1 VWIGLTPRLS
11 EMETSFL
18 SNQLKRAGHFLRAG
32 ALDRISDYNQ
42 RFSSASDVYDALLS
56 NLIIQDFSAERARE
70 TALKL
75 FGSER
80 VKFAAV
86 DGTEYARNMFDLI
99 IFFGGAYVS
108 FGTVTFHKGVK
119 PSVEHA
125 GKLLEHGRGISSCV
139 PLYVNEVS
147 DVDSMIDMIGGK
159 KPLDDK
165 AIFDNS
171 RIADWIMAFSEF
183 YLAYRL
189 IIDEDVRILLMD
201 RTLSGE
207 HSALLSDT
215 AHGQRLREKSGLCGF
230 DLDDQ
235 PVRMEEM
242 IYCRHRFVNRALDL
256 PPPRGDYLRPRLLY
270 ELETAT
276 SLTLDELCGR
286 LHLEHADCKR
296 RAKKILDGLQ
306 KAELVQSTG
315 SSYALKEEY
324 RNSWERMK
332 KLTCTI
338 GDRLFLDQP
347 LTEWPNPMM
356 ITKAGKPTWLTTV
369 DMAFLT
375 LFCLNMIIEECWK
388 RPVLLIGLTK
398 DTAARDFQRQVVK
411 ICSREHMWKLDLSS
425 EALEN
430 IPRTDRMFLQ
440 SASVH
445 NWDKLSVP
453 WALVEYDTAFK
464 TMVPELRNDK
474 MPRRDGF
481 VSGAVQNRVNSER
494 LFLKSYVQ
502 LAQAEQDPKLRSNVL
517 LTDRLVYPEFDLDHV
532 CELSHEYGGV
542 EEKVKPILFSN
553 KEARNDIQNLVM
565 VMLAAMTSTSIP
577 EAFGHNVP
585 LFIADNVAKW
595 HTREFTR
602 IVETTRDWIMTNHDL
617 REFVFYMST
626 FRERR
631 AEFEST
637 RRGH

>member
-1 VWIGLTPRLS
+1 MPRLS

-18 SNQLKRAGHFLRAG
+18 SSQLKRAGHFLKAG
-32 ALDRISDYNQ
+32 ALDRISDYNR

-56 NLIIQDFSAERARE
+56 NLIIQDFSTAQARE

-75 FGSER
+75 FGSDR

-108 FGTVTFHKGVK
+108 FGSITFHKDAK

-139 PLYVNEVS
+139 PLYVNEVPE
-147 DVDSMIDMIGGK
+147 VDSIVESLDGK
-159 KPLDDK
+159 KPLDDESV
-165 AIFDNS
+165 FDNS

-189 IIDEDVRILLMD
+189 IVDEDVRILLMD

-207 HSALLSDT
+207 HSALISDT
-215 AHGQRLREKSGLCGF
+215 AHGQRLKEKSGLCGYKF
-230 DLDDQ
+230 QDR
-235 PVRMEEM
+235 PVEMEEL
-242 IYCRHRFVNRALDL
+242 IYCRHRFLNEKLDL

-270 ELETAT
+270 ELETT
-276 SLTLDELCGR
+276 NSLTIDQLCDR
-286 LHLEHADCKR
+286 LHIQHAECKR
-296 RAKKILDGLQ
+296 RVKKIIDGLE
-306 KAELVQSTG
+306 KAKYVEASG
-315 SSYALKEEY
+315 ASYALRKEY
-324 RNSWERMK
+324 QKAWERMK
-332 KLTCTI
+332 KLTCMI

-347 LTEWPNPMM
+347 ATERPNPMM
-356 ITKAGKPTWLTTV
+356 IMKHDKPTWLTTV

-375 LFCLNMIIEECWK
+375 LFTLNMMIEECWK
-388 RPVLLIGLTK
+388 RPVLLVGLTK
-398 DTAARDFQRQVVK
+398 DTAARDFRRQLLK
-411 ICSREHMWKLDLSS
+411 ICSRQRMWKLDLSS
-425 EALEN
+425 EQLAK
-430 IPRTDRMFLQ
+430 IPNTDRMFLQ

-445 NWDKLSVP
+445 NWEKLSVP
-453 WALVEYDTAFK
+453 WTLIEYDTAFK
-464 TMVPELRNDK
+464 TMVPELERKDGT
-474 MPRRDGF
+474 PGREGF
-481 VSGAVQNRVNSER
+481 VSGAVQNRVGPER
-494 LFLKSYVQ
+494 LFVKSYIQ

-517 LTDRLVYPEFDLDHV
+517 LTDRLVYPEFDSNQEAE
-532 CELSHEYGGV
+532 CALSHEYSGV
-542 EEKVKPILFSN
+542 EEKVKPILYPN

-565 VMLAAMTSTSIP
+565 VMLTAMTSTSIP

-595 HTREFTR
+595 HAREFRR
-602 IVETTRDWIMTNHDL
+602 IVETTRDWIMTNSDL

>member
-1 VWIGLTPRLS
+1 LTPRLS

-18 SNQLKRAGHFLRAG
+18 SSQLKRAGHFLKAG

-42 RFSSASDVYDALLS
+42 RFSSASDVYNALLS
-56 NLIIQDFSAERARE
+56 NLIIQNFSAERARE
-70 TALKL
+70 TALEL

-108 FGTVTFHKGVK
+108 FGTITFHKDAK

-139 PLYVNEVS
+139 PLYVNEVP
-147 DVDSMIDMIGGK
+147 DVDSMIDTLDGK
-159 KPLDDK
+159 KPLDDE
-165 AIFDNS
+165 AVFDNS
-171 RIADWIMAFSEF
+171 RIADWIMSFSEF

-189 IIDEDVRILLMD
+189 VVDEDVRILLMD

-207 HSALLSDT
+207 HSALISDT
-215 AHGQRLREKSGLCGF
+215 AYGKKLKEKSGLCGYQF
-230 DLDDQ
+230 EDK
-235 PVRMEEM
+235 PVDMKEM
-242 IYCRHRFVNRALDL
+242 IYCRHRILNEKLDL

-270 ELETAT
+270 ELETT
-276 SLTLDELCGR
+276 KSLTVDQLCEKLR
-286 LHLEHADCKR
+286 IEHAKYGHRVKR
-296 RAKKILDGLQ
+296 ILDNL
-306 KAELVQSTG
+306 AEADYVESSG
-315 SSYALKEEY
+315 SSYALREEFQ
-324 RNSWERMK
+324 NAWERMK
-332 KLTCTI
+332 RLTCTI

-347 LTEWPNPMM
+347 LTERPNPMM
-356 ITKAGKPTWLTTV
+356 IMKSSKPAWLTTV

-375 LFCLNMIIEECWK
+375 LFALNMIIEECWK

-398 DTAARDFQRQVVK
+398 DTAARDFRRQLLK
-411 ICSREHMWKLDLSS
+411 ICSRQQMWKLDLSN
-425 EALEN
+425 EELAK
-430 IPRTDRMFLQ
+430 IPNTDRMFLQ

-445 NWDKLSVP
+445 NWERLPVP
-453 WALVEYDTAFK
+453 WTLVEYDTAFK
-464 TMVPELRNDK
+464 TMVPELERKDK
-474 MPRRDGF
+474 TPGRGGF
-481 VSGAVQNRVNSER
+481 VSGAVQNRVGPER
-494 LFLKSYVQ
+494 LFLKSYIQ

-517 LTDRLVYPEFDLDHV
+517 LMDRLVQPEFDLKPELV
-532 CELSHEYGGV
+532 CPLSHEYSGV
-542 EEKVKPILFSN
+542 EEQVKPILYPN
-553 KEARNDIQNLVM
+553 KEARNDIQNLTM
-565 VMLAAMTSTSIP
+565 VLLSAMTSVSIP

-595 HTREFTR
+595 HAREFMR

>member
-1 VWIGLTPRLS
+1 MWIGLTPRLS

-18 SNQLKRAGHFLRAG
+18 SNQLKRAGHFLKAG

-347 LTEWPNPMM
+347 LTERPNPMM

>member
-1 VWIGLTPRLS
+1 
-11 EMETSFL
+11 METSFL
-18 SNQLKRAGHFLRAG
+18 SNQLKRAGHFLKAG

-42 RFSSASDVYDALLS
+42 RFSSASDVYNALLS

-108 FGTVTFHKGVK
+108 FGWVTFRKDEK
-119 PSVEHA
+119 PSVEHG

-147 DVDSMIDMIGGK
+147 DVDSMIDTLGGK

-165 AIFDNS
+165 AVFDNS

-207 HSALLSDT
+207 HSALISDT
-215 AHGQRLREKSGLCGF
+215 AHGQRLREKSGLCGS
-230 DLDDQ
+230 DLDGQ

-242 IYCRHRFVNRALDL
+242 IYCRHRFINKLLDL

-270 ELETAT
+270 ELETAS
-276 SLTLDELCGR
+276 SLTLVELCGR
-286 LHLEHADCKR
+286 LNLEHVDCKR
-296 RAKKILDGLQ
+296 RAKKILDGLE
-306 KAELVQSTG
+306 KADRVQSTG
-315 SSYALKEEY
+315 SSYALKEDY

-347 LTEWPNPMM
+347 STERPNPMM

-398 DTAARDFQRQVVK
+398 DTAARDFQRQVVR
-411 ICSREHMWKLDLSS
+411 ICSREHMWKLDLSD
-425 EALEN
+425 ETLEN

-445 NWDKLSVP
+445 NWEKLSVP

-464 TMVPELRNDK
+464 TMVPELPKDK
-474 MPRRDGF
+474 TPGRDGF

-502 LAQAEQDPKLRSNVL
+502 LAQAERDPKLRSNVL
-517 LTDRLVYPEFDLDHV
+517 LTDRLVYPELDLNHV
-532 CELSHEYGGV
+532 CEISHEYGSV
-542 EEKVKPILFSN
+542 EEKVKPILFPN
-553 KEARNDIQNLVM
+553 KEARNDIQNLTM
-565 VMLAAMTSTSIP
+565 VLLSAMTSLSIP

-595 HTREFTR
+595 HAREFMR

>member
-1 VWIGLTPRLS
+1 MAGLTPRLS

-18 SNQLKRAGHFLRAG
+18 SSQLKRAGHFLKAG

-42 RFSSASDVYDALLS
+42 RFSSASEVYNALLS

-86 DGTEYARNMFDLI
+86 DGTEYARSMFDLI

-108 FGTVTFHKGVK
+108 FGWVTFRKDEK
-119 PSVEHA
+119 PSVEHG

-147 DVDSMIDMIGGK
+147 DVDSMIDALGGK

-165 AIFDNS
+165 AVFDNS

-207 HSALLSDT
+207 HSALISDT
-215 AHGQRLREKSGLCGF
+215 AHGQRLREKSGLCGS
-230 DLDDQ
+230 DLDGQ

-242 IYCRHRFVNRALDL
+242 IYCRHRFINKLLDL

-286 LHLEHADCKR
+286 LHLDQVDCKR
-296 RAKKILDGLQ
+296 RAKKILDGLE
-306 KAELVQSTG
+306 KADFVQSTG
-315 SSYALKEEY
+315 SSYALKEDY
-324 RNSWERMK
+324 RRSWERMK

-347 LTEWPNPMM
+347 LTERPNPMM
-356 ITKAGKPTWLTTV
+356 LTKGGKPTWLTTV

-398 DTAARDFQRQVVK
+398 DTAARDFQRQVVR
-411 ICSREHMWKLDLSS
+411 ICSREHMWKLDLSD
-425 EALEN
+425 ETLEN

-445 NWDKLSVP
+445 NWEKLSVP

-464 TMVPELRNDK
+464 TMVPELPKDK
-474 MPRRDGF
+474 TPGRDGF

-517 LTDRLVYPEFDLDHV
+517 LTDRLVYPELDLNHV
-532 CELSHEYGGV
+532 CELSHEYGSV
-542 EEKVKPILFSN
+542 EEKVKPILFPN
-553 KEARNDIQNLVM
+553 KEARNDIQNLTM
-565 VMLAAMTSTSIP
+565 VLLSAMTSKSIP

-595 HTREFTR
+595 HAREFMR

>member
-1 VWIGLTPRLS
+1 
-11 EMETSFL
+11 METSFL
-18 SNQLKRAGHFLRAG
+18 SNQLKRAGHFLKAG
-32 ALDRISDYNQ
+32 ALDRISDYSQ
-42 RFSSASDVYDALLS
+42 RFSSASGVYEALLS
-56 NLIIQDFSAERARE
+56 NLIVQDFSVEGAHE

-75 FGSER
+75 FGSDR

-108 FGTVTFHKGVK
+108 FGWITFRKDAK

-147 DVDSMIDMIGGK
+147 DVDSMIDALGAK

-165 AIFDNS
+165 AVFDNS

-189 IIDEDVRILLMD
+189 IVDEEVRILLMD

-207 HSALLSDT
+207 HSALISDT
-215 AHGQRLREKSGLCGF
+215 AHGQRLREKSGLCGY
-230 DLDDQ
+230 DLDGR

-242 IYCRHRFVNRALDL
+242 IYCRYRFINKTLDL

-270 ELETAT
+270 ELETAS

-286 LHLEHADCKR
+286 LHLEHANCKR
-296 RAKKILDGLQ
+296 RAKKILDGLE
-306 KAELVQSTG
+306 KANYIRSTG
-315 SSYALKEEY
+315 SSYALREEY
-324 RNSWERMK
+324 RNCWERMK
-332 KLTCTI
+332 KLTRTI

-347 LTEWPNPMM
+347 LTERPNPMM
-356 ITKAGKPTWLTTV
+356 ITKAGKQTWLTTV

-375 LFCLNMIIEECWK
+375 LFSLNMMIEECWK
-388 RPVLLIGLTK
+388 KPVLLIGLTK
-398 DTAARDFQRQVVK
+398 DTAARDFQRQAVK
-411 ICSREHMWKLDLSS
+411 ICSSEHMWKLNLSG
-425 EALEN
+425 EAMDN
-430 IPRTDRMFLQ
+430 IPRTDRMLLQ

-445 NWDKLSVP
+445 NWEKLSVP

-464 TMVPELRNDK
+464 TMVPELSKDNTPGRE
-474 MPRRDGF
+474 GF

-494 LFLKSYVQ
+494 LFLKSYIQ

-517 LTDRLVYPEFDLDHV
+517 LMDRLVCPELDLNPNRVH
-532 CELSHEYGGV
+532 ELSHEYGGV
-542 EEKVKPILFSN
+542 EEKVKPILFPN
-553 KEARNDIQNLVM
+553 KEARNDIQNLTM
-565 VMLAAMTSTSIP
+565 VVLSAMTSTSIP

-595 HTREFTR
+595 HAREFRR

-637 RRGH
+637 RRGP

>member
-1 VWIGLTPRLS
+1 MTPRLS
-11 EMETSFL
+11 EMETSYL
-18 SNQLKRAGHFLRAG
+18 SSQLKRAGHFLKAG
-32 ALDRISDYNQ
+32 ALDRISDYSK

-75 FGSER
+75 FGSDR

-108 FGTVTFHKGVK
+108 FGSITFHKDTK

-139 PLYVNEVS
+139 PLYVSEVS
-147 DVDSMIDMIGGK
+147 DVDSTIDTLDGK
-159 KPLDDK
+159 KPLDDE
-165 AIFDNS
+165 AVFDNS

-189 IIDEDVRILLMD
+189 IVDEDVRILLMD

-207 HSALLSDT
+207 HSALISDT
-215 AHGQRLREKSGLCGF
+215 AHGQRLKEKSGLCGY
-230 DLDDQ
+230 DLDGQ

-242 IYCRHRFVNRALDL
+242 IYCRHRFINKELEL

-270 ELETAT
+270 ELETAN
-276 SLTLDELCGR
+276 SLTLDQLCER
-286 LHLEHADCKR
+286 LHVEHAECKR
-296 RAKKILDGLQ
+296 RAKKMLEGLE
-306 KAELVQSTG
+306 KADRVESVG
-315 SSYALKEEY
+315 SSYTLKEEY

-332 KLTCTI
+332 KLTRII

-347 LTEWPNPMM
+347 LTERPNPMM
-356 ITKAGKPTWLTTV
+356 IMKAGKPTWLTTV

-375 LFCLNMIIEECWK
+375 LFCLNMIVEECWK
-388 RPVLLIGLTK
+388 KPVLLIGLTK
-398 DTAARDFQRQVVK
+398 DTAARDFRRQLVK
-411 ICSREHMWKLDLSS
+411 ICGRNRLWKLDSS
-425 EALEN
+425 ETLEN
-430 IPRTDRMFLQ
+430 MPHTDRMLLQ

-445 NWDKLSVP
+445 NYENISIP

-464 TMVPELRNDK
+464 TMVPELRKDK
-474 MPRRDGF
+474 KPSRDGF
-481 VSGAVQNRVNSER
+481 VSGAVQNRVGPER
-494 LFLKSYVQ
+494 LFLKSYIQ

-517 LTDRLVYPEFDLDHV
+517 LMDRLVYPEFDLNPERV
-532 CELSHEYGGV
+532 CGLSHEYGGV
-542 EEKVKPILFSN
+542 EEKVKPILFPS

-565 VMLAAMTSTSIP
+565 VMLTAMTSTSIP

-595 HTREFTR
+595 HAREFRR
-602 IVETTRDWIMTNHDL
+602 IVETTRDWIRTNPDL
-617 REFVFYMST
+617 REFIFYMST

>member
-1 VWIGLTPRLS
+1 MTPRLS

-18 SNQLKRAGHFLRAG
+18 SSQLKRAGHFLKAG
-32 ALDRISDYNQ
+32 ALDRISDYSK

-56 NLIIQDFSAERARE
+56 NLIIQDFSAERAHE

-108 FGTVTFHKGVK
+108 FGSITFHKDAK

-147 DVDSMIDMIGGK
+147 DVDSMVDTLGGK

-165 AIFDNS
+165 AVFDNS

-207 HSALLSDT
+207 HSALISDT
-215 AHGQRLREKSGLCGF
+215 AIGRKLKEKSGLCGYKF
-230 DLDDQ
+230 EDK
-235 PVRMEEM
+235 PVQMEEM
-242 IYCRHRFVNRALDL
+242 IYCRHRFLNEKLDL

-270 ELETAT
+270 ELETT
-276 SLTLDELCGR
+276 KSLTVDQLCDR
-286 LHLEHADCKR
+286 LHLEHAQCGHRVKR
-296 RAKKILDGLQ
+296 ILDGLEQ
-306 KAELVQSTG
+306 AKYVELSG
-315 SSYALKEEY
+315 SSYALRKEFQ
-324 RNSWERMK
+324 NAWERMK
-332 KLTCTI
+332 RLTCTI

-347 LTEWPNPMM
+347 LTERPNPMM
-356 ITKAGKPTWLTTV
+356 IMKYDKPTWLTTV
-369 DMAFLT
+369 DMAYLT
-375 LFCLNMIIEECWK
+375 LFALNMIIEECWK

-398 DTAARDFQRQVVK
+398 DTAARDFRRQLMR
-411 ICSREHMWKLDLSS
+411 ICSRERMWNLDLSS
-425 EALEN
+425 EELEK
-430 IPRTDRMFLQ
+430 IPNTDRMFLQ

-445 NWDKLSVP
+445 NWEKLSVP
-453 WALVEYDTAFK
+453 WTLIEYDTAFK
-464 TMVPELRNDK
+464 TMVPEIRKDEK
-474 MPRRDGF
+474 PSREGF
-481 VSGAVQNRVNSER
+481 VSGAVKNRVGPER
-494 LFLKSYVQ
+494 LFVKSYVQ

-517 LTDRLVYPEFDLDHV
+517 LTDRLVYPEFDTNPDHV
-532 CELSHEYGGV
+532 FALSHEYGGV
-542 EEKVKPILFSN
+542 EEKVKPILYPN

-595 HTREFTR
+595 HAREFMR

>member
-1 VWIGLTPRLS
+1 
-11 EMETSFL
+11 METSFL

>member
-1 VWIGLTPRLS
+1 
-11 EMETSFL
+11 METSHL
-18 SNQLKRAGHFLRAG
+18 SSQIKRAGHFLKAG
-32 ALDRISDYNQ
+32 ALDRISDYNK
-42 RFSSASDVYDALLS
+42 RFSSASDVYDTLLS
-56 NLIIQDFSAERARE
+56 NLIVHDFRPGRAHE
-70 TALKL
+70 TALRL
-75 FGSER
+75 FGSDR

-108 FGTVTFHKGVK
+108 SGQVTFRKDAP

-125 GKLLEHGRGISSCV
+125 GKLLESGRGISSCV
-139 PLYVNEVS
+139 PLYVNEVP
-147 DVDSMIDMIGGK
+147 DVDPMIDSLDSK
-159 KPLDDK
+159 KPLDDE
-165 AIFDNS
+165 AVFDNS
-171 RIADWIMAFSEF
+171 RIADWIMSFSEF

-189 IIDEDVRILLMD
+189 VADEDVRILLMD

-207 HSALLSDT
+207 HSALISDT
-215 AHGQRLREKSGLCGF
+215 AYGRKLKEKSGLCGY
-230 DLDDQ
+230 DLDGQ

-242 IYCRHRFVNRALDL
+242 IYCRHRFINPQLDL

-270 ELETAT
+270 ELETT
-276 SLTLDELCGR
+276 SSLTVDQLCDR
-286 LHLEHADCKR
+286 LRIEHSECR
-296 RAKKILDGLQ
+296 PRAKKILDGLV
-306 KAELVQSTG
+306 KARRVESVG

-332 KLTCTI
+332 KLTRTI

-347 LTEWPNPMM
+347 LAERPNPMM
-356 ITKAGKPTWLTTV
+356 IMKFGKPTWLTTV
-369 DMAFLT
+369 DIAFLT

-388 RPVLLIGLTK
+388 KPVLLIGLTK
-398 DTAARDFQRQVVK
+398 DTAARDFRRQLVK
-411 ICSREHMWKLDLSS
+411 ICSRERMWKLDLPN

-430 IPRTDRMFLQ
+430 IPNTDRMFLQ

-445 NWDKLSVP
+445 NWEKLSVP

-464 TMVPELRNDK
+464 TMVPELRKDEK
-474 MPRRDGF
+474 PGREGF
-481 VSGAVQNRVNSER
+481 VSGAVQNRVGPER

-517 LTDRLVYPEFDLDHV
+517 LMDRLVYPEFDLNPELV
-532 CELSHEYGGV
+532 CALSHEYGGV
-542 EEKVKPILFSN
+542 EEKVKPILFPN

-565 VMLAAMTSTSIP
+565 VLLGAMTSTSIP

-595 HTREFTR
+595 HAREFRR
-602 IVETTRDWIMTNHDL
+602 IVETTRDWIMTNPDL
-617 REFVFYMST
+617 RDFVFYMST

-631 AEFEST
+631 AEFETT
-637 RRGH
+637 RRGT

>member
-1 VWIGLTPRLS
+1 
-11 EMETSFL
+11 METSFL
-18 SNQLKRAGHFLRAG
+18 SNQLKRAGHFLKAG

-42 RFSSASDVYDALLS
+42 RFSSASEVYDALLS
-56 NLIIQDFSAERARE
+56 NLIIQDFSMERAHE

-75 FGSER
+75 FGSDR

-108 FGTVTFHKGVK
+108 FGWVTFPKNAK

-139 PLYVNEVS
+139 PLYVNEVP
-147 DVDSMIDMIGGK
+147 DVEPMIDTLDGM

-165 AIFDNS
+165 DVFDNS
-171 RIADWIMAFSEF
+171 RIADWIMSFSEF

-207 HSALLSDT
+207 HSALISDT
-215 AHGQRLREKSGLCGF
+215 AHGQRLREKSGLCGS
-230 DLDDQ
+230 DLDDH

-242 IYCRHRFVNRALDL
+242 IYCRHRFINEALDL

-270 ELETAT
+270 ELETAN
-276 SLTLDELCGR
+276 SLTLDDLCGR
-286 LHLEHADCKR
+286 LRLKHDDCKH
-296 RAKKILDGLQ
+296 RAKKILDGLE
-306 KAELVQSTG
+306 KAEFIQSTG
-315 SSYALKEEY
+315 SSYGLKEEY

-332 KLTCTI
+332 KLTLTI

-347 LTEWPNPMM
+347 LAERPNPMM

-411 ICSREHMWKLDLSS
+411 ICSHEHMWKLDLSR

-445 NWDKLSVP
+445 NWDRLKVP

-464 TMVPELRNDK
+464 TMVPEL
-474 MPRRDGF
+474 PRDETPGRDGF

-494 LFLKSYVQ
+494 LFLKSYIQ

-517 LTDRLVYPEFDLDHV
+517 LTDRLVYPEFDLNHV

-542 EEKVKPILFSN
+542 EERVKPILFPK
-553 KEARNDIQNLVM
+553 KEARNDIQNLTM
-565 VMLAAMTSTSIP
+565 VILSAMTSTSIP
-577 EAFGHNVP
+577 EAFGHNIP

-595 HTREFTR
+595 HAREFMR

>member
-1 VWIGLTPRLS
+1 
-11 EMETSFL
+11 METSFL
-18 SNQLKRAGHFLRAG
+18 SNQLKRAGHFLKAG
-32 ALDRISDYNQ
+32 ALDRISDYNK

-56 NLIIQDFSAERARE
+56 SLIVQDFSLARARE

-108 FGTVTFHKGVK
+108 FGSITFHKDAK

-147 DVDSMIDMIGGK
+147 DVDSMIDTLGGK

-165 AIFDNS
+165 AVFDNS

-189 IIDEDVRILLMD
+189 IVDEDVRILLMD

-207 HSALLSDT
+207 HSALISDT
-215 AHGQRLREKSGLCGF
+215 AIGRKLKEKSGLCGF
-230 DLDDQ
+230 KFEGK
-235 PVRMEEM
+235 PVEMEEM
-242 IYCRHRFVNRALDL
+242 IYCRHRFLNEKLDL

-270 ELETAT
+270 ELETT
-276 SLTLDELCGR
+276 SSLTTDQLCDR
-286 LHLEHADCKR
+286 LHIEHAECKR
-296 RAKKILDGLQ
+296 RAKKILDGLE
-306 KAELVQSTG
+306 KAKYVELSG
-315 SSYALKEEY
+315 SSYALRKEY
-324 RNSWERMK
+324 QNAWERMK

-347 LTEWPNPMM
+347 LTERPNPMM
-356 ITKAGKPTWLTTV
+356 IMKYDKPTWLTTV

-375 LFCLNMIIEECWK
+375 LFTLNMIIEECWK

-398 DTAARDFQRQVVK
+398 DTAARDFRRQLLR
-411 ICSREHMWKLDLSS
+411 ICSRERMWKLDLSS
-425 EALEN
+425 EKLEK
-430 IPRTDRMFLQ
+430 IPNTDRMFLQ

-445 NWDKLSVP
+445 NWEKLSVP
-453 WALVEYDTAFK
+453 WTLIEYDTAFK
-464 TMVPELRNDK
+464 TMVPEIRKDEK
-474 MPRRDGF
+474 PSRAGF
-481 VSGAVQNRVNSER
+481 VSGAVQNRVGPER

-517 LTDRLVYPEFDLDHV
+517 LMDRLVYPEFDSNPDLV
-532 CELSHEYGGV
+532 CALSHEYSGV
-542 EEKVKPILFSN
+542 EEKVKPILFPN
-553 KEARNDIQNLVM
+553 KEAHNDIQNLVM
-565 VMLAAMTSTSIP
+565 VLLSAMTSTSIP

-595 HTREFTR
+595 HAREFRR

-637 RRGH
+637 RRGA

>member
-1 VWIGLTPRLS
+1 
-11 EMETSFL
+11 METSFL
-18 SNQLKRAGHFLRAG
+18 SNQLKRAGHFLKAG

-42 RFSSASDVYDALLS
+42 RFSSASDVYEALLS
-56 NLIIQDFSAERARE
+56 NLIIQDFSAGRAHE

-75 FGSER
+75 FGSHR

-108 FGTVTFHKGVK
+108 FGTVTFHKDAK

-147 DVDSMIDMIGGK
+147 DVDSMIDALGGN

-207 HSALLSDT
+207 HSALISDT
-215 AHGQRLREKSGLCGF
+215 AHGQRLREKSGLCGS
-230 DLDDQ
+230 DLDDH

-242 IYCRHRFVNRALDL
+242 IYCRHRFVNKALDL
-256 PPPRGDYLRPRLLY
+256 PPARGDYLRPRLLY
-270 ELETAT
+270 ELETAS

-296 RAKKILDGLQ
+296 RAKKILDGLE
-306 KAELVQSTG
+306 KAEFVQSTG

-324 RNSWERMK
+324 RHSWERMK
-332 KLTCTI
+332 KLTRTI

-347 LTEWPNPMM
+347 LTERPNPMM
-356 ITKAGKPTWLTTV
+356 ITKAGKSTWLTTV
-369 DMAFLT
+369 DLAFLT

-388 RPVLLIGLTK
+388 RPVLLIGLAK

-411 ICSREHMWKLDLSS
+411 ICSSEHMWKLDLSS

-430 IPRTDRMFLQ
+430 IPRT
-440 SASVH
+440 
-445 NWDKLSVP
+445 
-453 WALVEYDTAFK
+453 
-464 TMVPELRNDK
+464 
-474 MPRRDGF
+474 
-481 VSGAVQNRVNSER
+481 
-494 LFLKSYVQ
+494 
-502 LAQAEQDPKLRSNVL
+502 
-517 LTDRLVYPEFDLDHV
+517 
-532 CELSHEYGGV
+532 
-542 EEKVKPILFSN
+542 
-553 KEARNDIQNLVM
+553 
-565 VMLAAMTSTSIP
+565 
-577 EAFGHNVP
+577 
-585 LFIADNVAKW
+585 
-595 HTREFTR
+595 
-602 IVETTRDWIMTNHDL
+602 
-617 REFVFYMST
+617 
-626 FRERR
+626 
-631 AEFEST
+631 
-637 RRGH
+637 

>member
-1 VWIGLTPRLS
+1 LTPRLS

-18 SNQLKRAGHFLRAG
+18 SNQLKRAGHFLKAG

-42 RFSSASDVYDALLS
+42 RFSSASDVYNALLS
-56 NLIIQDFSAERARE
+56 NLIIQDFSVERARE

-108 FGTVTFHKGVK
+108 FGWITFHGDAK
-119 PSVEHA
+119 PSVEHG

-147 DVDSMIDMIGGK
+147 DVDSMIDALGGK

-207 HSALLSDT
+207 HSALISDT
-215 AHGQRLREKSGLCGF
+215 AHGQRLREKSGLCGS
-230 DLDDQ
+230 DLDGQ
-235 PVRMEEM
+235 AIRMEEM
-242 IYCRHRFVNRALDL
+242 IYCRHRFINKALDH

-296 RAKKILDGLQ
+296 RAKKILDGLE
-306 KAELVQSTG
+306 KANFVQSTG
-315 SSYALKEEY
+315 SSYALKEDY

-347 LTEWPNPMM
+347 LAERPNPMM

-411 ICSREHMWKLDLSS
+411 ICSREHMWKLDLSDES
-425 EALEN
+425 LEN

-464 TMVPELRNDK
+464 TMVPELPKDK
-474 MPRRDGF
+474 TPGRDGF

-517 LTDRLVYPEFDLDHV
+517 LTDRLVYPELDLNHV
-532 CELSHEYGGV
+532 CELSHEYGSV
-542 EEKVKPILFSN
+542 EEKVKPILYPN
-553 KEARNDIQNLVM
+553 KEARNDIQNLTM
-565 VMLAAMTSTSIP
+565 VLLSAMTSKSIP

-595 HTREFTR
+595 HAREFMR

>member
-1 VWIGLTPRLS
+1 
-11 EMETSFL
+11 METSYL
-18 SNQLKRAGHFLRAG
+18 SNQLKRAGHFLKAG

-42 RFSSASDVYDALLS
+42 RFSSASDVYKALLS
-56 NLIIQDFSAERARE
+56 NLIIQDFSADRAHE

-75 FGSER
+75 FGSDR

-108 FGTVTFHKGVK
+108 FGWVTFHKDAK
-119 PSVEHA
+119 PLVEHA

-139 PLYVNEVS
+139 PLYVNEVP
-147 DVDSMIDMIGGK
+147 DVDSMIDALDGK

-165 AIFDNS
+165 AVFDNS
-171 RIADWIMAFSEF
+171 RIADWIMSFSEF

-189 IIDEDVRILLMD
+189 IVDEDVRILLMD

-207 HSALLSDT
+207 HSALISDT
-215 AHGQRLREKSGLCGF
+215 ALGQRLREKSGLCGS
-230 DLDDQ
+230 DLGDH

-242 IYCRHRFVNRALDL
+242 IYCRHRFINTALDL

-270 ELETAT
+270 ELENVS
-276 SLTLDELCGR
+276 SLSLDELCGR
-286 LHLEHADCKR
+286 LHIEHNDCKR
-296 RAKKILDGLQ
+296 RAKKILDGLE
-306 KAELVQSTG
+306 KARFVQSIG
-315 SSYALKEEY
+315 SWYALEEEY

-332 KLTCTI
+332 KLTRTI
-338 GDRLFLDQP
+338 GERLFLDQP
-347 LTEWPNPMM
+347 QTGRPNPMM
-356 ITKAGKPTWLTTV
+356 ITKAGKSTWLTTV

-388 RPVLLIGLTK
+388 RPALLIGLTK
-398 DTAARDFQRQVVK
+398 DTAARDFQRQVVR
-411 ICSREHMWKLDLSS
+411 ICSSEHMWKLDLSS

-464 TMVPELRNDK
+464 TMVPELRRDE
-474 MPRRDGF
+474 MPGRDGF

-517 LTDRLVYPEFDLDHV
+517 LTDRLVYPEFDLNHV

-542 EEKVKPILFSN
+542 EEKVKPILFPN
-553 KEARNDIQNLVM
+553 KEARNDIQNLTM
-565 VMLAAMTSTSIP
+565 VLLSAMTSTSIP

-595 HTREFTR
+595 HAREFTR

-637 RRGH
+637 RRGQ

>member
-1 VWIGLTPRLS
+1 
-11 EMETSFL
+11 METSFL
-18 SNQLKRAGHFLRAG
+18 SNQLKRAGHFLKAG

-42 RFSSASDVYDALLS
+42 RFSSASDVYEALLS
-56 NLIIQDFSAERARE
+56 NLIIQDFSTERARE

-108 FGTVTFHKGVK
+108 FGWITFNKDAK
-119 PSVEHA
+119 PSVENA

-147 DVDSMIDMIGGK
+147 DVDSMIDALGGK

-189 IIDEDVRILLMD
+189 IFDEDVRILLMD

-207 HSALLSDT
+207 HSALISDT
-215 AHGQRLREKSGLCGF
+215 AHGQRLREKSGLCGS
-230 DLDDQ
+230 DLDDH

-242 IYCRHRFVNRALDL
+242 IYCRHRFINKALDL
-256 PPPRGDYLRPRLLY
+256 PPARGDYLRPRLLY

-276 SLTLDELCGR
+276 SLTLDELCER
-286 LHLEHADCKR
+286 LHVEHANCKR
-296 RAKKILDGLQ
+296 RAKKILDGLE
-306 KAELVQSTG
+306 KAEFVQSTG
-315 SSYALKEEY
+315 SSYALKKDY

-347 LTEWPNPMM
+347 LAERPNPMM
-356 ITKAGKPTWLTTV
+356 IAKAGKSTWLTTV

-388 RPVLLIGLTK
+388 RPVLLIGLAK

-445 NWDKLSVP
+445 NWEKLSVP

-464 TMVPELRNDK
+464 TMVPELRRDQ
-474 MPRRDGF
+474 MPGRDGF

-517 LTDRLVYPEFDLDHV
+517 LTDRLVYPEFDLNHV

-542 EEKVKPILFSN
+542 EEKVKPILFPN
-553 KEARNDIQNLVM
+553 KEARNDIQNLTM
-565 VMLAAMTSTSIP
+565 VLLSAMTSTSIP

-595 HTREFTR
+595 HAREFMR

>member
-1 VWIGLTPRLS
+1 
-11 EMETSFL
+11 
-18 SNQLKRAGHFLRAG
+18 
-32 ALDRISDYNQ
+32 
-42 RFSSASDVYDALLS
+42 
-56 NLIIQDFSAERARE
+56 
-70 TALKL
+70 
-75 FGSER
+75 
-80 VKFAAV
+80 
-86 DGTEYARNMFDLI
+86 
-99 IFFGGAYVS
+99 
-108 FGTVTFHKGVK
+108 
-119 PSVEHA
+119 
-125 GKLLEHGRGISSCV
+125 
-139 PLYVNEVS
+139 
-147 DVDSMIDMIGGK
+147 
-159 KPLDDK
+159 
-165 AIFDNS
+165 
-171 RIADWIMAFSEF
+171 
-183 YLAYRL
+183 
-189 IIDEDVRILLMD
+189 
-201 RTLSGE
+201 
-207 HSALLSDT
+207 
-215 AHGQRLREKSGLCGF
+215 
-230 DLDDQ
+230 
-235 PVRMEEM
+235 MEEM
-242 IYCRHRFVNRALDL
+242 IYCRHRFINKLLDL

-276 SLTLDELCGR
+276 SLTLAELCGR
-286 LHLEHADCKR
+286 LHLEHVDCKR
-296 RAKKILDGLQ
+296 RAKKILDGLE
-306 KAELVQSTG
+306 KAGFVQSTG
-315 SSYALKEEY
+315 SSYALKEDY
-324 RNSWERMK
+324 RNSWDRMK

-347 LTEWPNPMM
+347 LAERPNPMM

-411 ICSREHMWKLDLSS
+411 ICSREHMWKLDLSD
-425 EALEN
+425 ETLEN

-445 NWDKLSVP
+445 NWEKLSVP

-464 TMVPELRNDK
+464 TMVPELPRDK
-474 MPRRDGF
+474 TPGRDGF

-517 LTDRLVYPEFDLDHV
+517 LTDRLVYPELDLNHV
-532 CELSHEYGGV
+532 CELSHEYGSV
-542 EEKVKPILFSN
+542 EEKVKPILFPN
-553 KEARNDIQNLVM
+553 KEARNDIQNLT
-565 VMLAAMTSTSIP
+565 MLLLSAMTSKSIP

-595 HTREFTR
+595 HAREFMR

>member
-1 VWIGLTPRLS
+1 LTPRLS
-11 EMETSFL
+11 EMETSYL
-18 SNQLKRAGHFLRAG
+18 SNQLKRAGHFLKAG

-42 RFSSASDVYDALLS
+42 RFSSASDVYNALLS
-56 NLIIQDFSAERARE
+56 HLIIQEFSAERAHE

-75 FGSER
+75 FGSDR

-108 FGTVTFHKGVK
+108 FGWVTFQKDAK
-119 PSVEHA
+119 PSVENA

-139 PLYVNEVS
+139 PLYVNEVP
-147 DVDSMIDMIGGK
+147 DVDSMIDSLDGK

-165 AIFDNS
+165 AVFDNS
-171 RIADWIMAFSEF
+171 RIADWIMSFSEF

-189 IIDEDVRILLMD
+189 ISDEDVRILLMD

-207 HSALLSDT
+207 HSALISDT
-215 AHGQRLREKSGLCGF
+215 AHGQRLREKSGLCGS
-230 DLDDQ
+230 DLDEH

-242 IYCRHRFVNRALDL
+242 IYCRHRFLNEALDL

-270 ELETAT
+270 ELETV
-276 SLTLDELCGR
+276 SSISLDELCGR

-296 RAKKILDGLQ
+296 RAKKILDGLE
-306 KAELVQSTG
+306 KAHFVQSTG
-315 SSYALKEEY
+315 STYALEEEY

-332 KLTCTI
+332 KLTRTI

-347 LTEWPNPMM
+347 LTERPNPMM

-398 DTAARDFQRQVVK
+398 DTAARDFQRQVVR

-464 TMVPELRNDK
+464 TMVPELRRDK
-474 MPRRDGF
+474 MSGRDGF

-517 LTDRLVYPEFDLDHV
+517 LTDRLVYPEFDLNHV

-542 EEKVKPILFSN
+542 EEKVKPILFPN
-553 KEARNDIQNLVM
+553 REARNDIQNLTM
-565 VMLAAMTSTSIP
+565 VLLSAMTSTSIP

-595 HTREFTR
+595 HAREFTR